1 MVPKTTIPIKP
12 KTKEGSGTEAA
23 GAEKLLI
30 VVVEAP
36 NTLSTVLARKPR
48 EKYSLLIYL
57 SFIEIFMNF

>member
-1 MVPKTTIPIKP
+1 MVPKTPIPIKP

-23 GAEKLLI
+23 RAEKLLI

-48 EKYSLLIYL
+48 EKYSLLI
-57 SFIEIFMNF
+57 